1 LSSSSRASC
10 IEDRVRSATPRSYE
24 PPPDILQAIV
34 AAGTLDAWR
43 KRSRSIGRTCARSRS
58 CSQTSGWRWRRSS
71 ATYEVTMK
79 RKARKT
85 VLTPEDREREI
96 RSEAIDRMLKDMLE
110 REAEQAAKDP
120 NYRGLGYW
128 VEQVK
133 AERDAEN
140 AA

>member
-1 LSSSSRASC
+1 
-10 IEDRVRSATPRSYE
+10 
-24 PPPDILQAIV
+24 
-34 AAGTLDAWR
+34 
-43 KRSRSIGRTCARSRS
+43 
-58 CSQTSGWRWRRSS
+58 
-71 ATYEVTMK
+71 MK